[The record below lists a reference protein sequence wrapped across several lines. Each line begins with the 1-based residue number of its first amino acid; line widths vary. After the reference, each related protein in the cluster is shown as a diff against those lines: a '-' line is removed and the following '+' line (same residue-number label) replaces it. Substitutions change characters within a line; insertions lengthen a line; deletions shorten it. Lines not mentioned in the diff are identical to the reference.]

1 MANFVFFLNT
11 ISIFLILKQ
20 NIKEIFLEDASSL
33 DLSVFQG
40 SNQVKLKSSLTQQAL
55 SRATTSN

>member
-20 NIKEIFLEDASSL
+20 NIKEISLEDASSL

>member
-20 NIKEIFLEDASSL
+20 NIKEISLEDASSL

-40 SNQVKLKSSLTQQAL
+40 SNQVKLKSSLMQQAL